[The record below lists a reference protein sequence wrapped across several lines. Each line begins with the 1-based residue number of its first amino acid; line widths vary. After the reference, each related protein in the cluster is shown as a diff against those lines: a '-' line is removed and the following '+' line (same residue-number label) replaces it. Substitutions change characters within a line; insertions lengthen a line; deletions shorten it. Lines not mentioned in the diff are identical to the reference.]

1 MLNSSSSYIK
11 SQDNPN
17 THYNSHTPLKTKTEN
32 LLYEDVEIDKYMS
45 IVDTELKALGY
56 TLDNRAFISN
66 IITILDKLIEPKKF
80 NKTIFFHIL
89 DYANLNHDS
98 LILLL
103 DFFRSFFTVYE
114 SMKKNK
120 SEIVVQ
126 INKCQEE
133 ISLYRAKLLAS
144 MKEEKILENGLTNNS
159 FLKVNVANINIDYLA
174 ANKSTLEDSIKL
186 KFLFGNLTQEIDS
199 STLNRK
205 AQFSII
211 SLNQLDENLRIY
223 LIVSEKEIFV
233 ENINP
238 RDILDNQKI
247 MQFSYENIQFELNI
261 IWMNSKINYFN
272 KEISNSETRISK
284 YKESVDVL
292 NNSISHIE
300 GIFSFNIFLLQL
312 LKKFRYFQEI
322 FRAET
327 TGRARGIISPCFKN

>member
-17 THYNSHTPLKTKTEN
+17 SHYNSHTPLKSKTDN
-32 LLYEDVEIDKYMS
+32 LLNEDVEIDKYMS
-45 IVDTELKALGY
+45 IVETELKALGY
-56 TLDNRAFISN
+56 TLDNRAFITN
-66 IITILDKLIEPKKF
+66 IITILDKLIEPQKF

-133 ISLYRAKLLAS
+133 ISLFRAKLLAS

-159 FLKVNVANINIDYLA
+159 FLKINVANINNDYLI
-174 ANKSTLEDSIKL
+174 ANNSTVEDSIKL

-205 AQFSII
+205 IQFSIN
-211 SLNQLDENLRIY
+211 SLNQLEESLRIY
-223 LIVSEKEIFV
+223 LVVSEKEIFV
-233 ENINP
+233 EKINP
-238 RDILDNQKI
+238 KDILDNQNTMK
-247 MQFSYENIQFELNI
+247 FSYENIQFELNI
-261 IWMNSKINYFN
+261 IWMNSKVNYLN
-272 KEISNSETRISK
+272 NEISNSETKIAK

-300 GIFSFNIFLLQL
+300 GIYQL
-312 LKKFRYFQEI
+312 LFFI
-322 FRAET
+322 LPF
-327 TGRARGIISPCFKN
+327 